1 MDKIWTYGETSLTL
15 DMADAATVERYED
28 AFDQLAKEA
37 AALPKDGRASARIRA
52 YCAMYRRLFDRLFGE
67 GTADVLFRDIPD
79 NTDRYDEVYGAFLQF
94 IAAQTAAIT
103 KQKEERAAQIRRFL
117 PDRSRKKK

>member
-1 MDKIWTYGETSLTL
+1 MDKIWTYGEVSLTL
-15 DMADAATVERYED
+15 DMADAVTVERYED

-37 AALPKDGRASARIRA
+37 ASLPKDGRASARIRA

-67 GTADVLFRDIPD
+67 GTADALFQDIPD

-103 KQKEERAAQIRRFL
+103 KQKEARAAQLRRFL